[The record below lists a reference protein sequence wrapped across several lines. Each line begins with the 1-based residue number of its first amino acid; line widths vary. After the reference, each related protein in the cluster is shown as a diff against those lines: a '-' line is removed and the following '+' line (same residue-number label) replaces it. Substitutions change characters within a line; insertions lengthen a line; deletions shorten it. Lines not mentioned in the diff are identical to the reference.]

1 MGPTAARLLLL
12 LLLAAAAAAASL
24 LPAPAS
30 AADARAPTS
39 SSASDAAYAAARDA
53 AARCAATIVS
63 ISPCL
68 PHVAAVAPP
77 LAASPP
83 APTDACCV
91 AFLRAVYPSGG
102 SGGEGCLCH
111 LLRNPLLLGFPVDAA
126 RLGALLPA
134 CAAGNSFAAATVEAA
149 TLFADACRELKAL
162 PELHVTPQSTA
173 WPEISPAAVPESV
186 SKPMEVAPPA
196 RSLVRS
202 GAEASGS
209 SGIPITTLILA
220 AAAAAGAV
228 IT

>member
-1 MGPTAARLLLL
+1 MDPTTARL
-12 LLLAAAAAAASL
+12 LLLAAAAAASL
-24 LPAPAS
+24 LPSSAS
-30 AADARAPTS
+30 AADARAPVS
-39 SSASDAAYAAARDA
+39 SAASDAAYASARDA

-173 WPEISPAAVPESV
+173 WPEISPAAVPEPV
-186 SKPMEVAPPA
+186 SKPMEAAPPA

-202 GAEASGS
+202 GGKASGS
-209 SGIPITTLILA
+209 NGIPISTLILTA
-220 AAAAAGAV
+220 AAAV